1 VTPFALTFAEPAV
14 LPGLILVP
22 LAALAYSAMQRR
34 RRREAAAFANPA
46 LMPNVVTARPGWRRH
61 LPAFLLLLAL
71 AALILAA
78 ARPQRSVAAPQRAA
92 TVMLVMDTSGSMRA
106 NDVDPDRLTAAKK
119 SARSLVDKL
128 PGPFRV
134 GLVTFSDFAEQQA
147 APSTDHSPVKD
158 ALNRMVADGGTAM
171 GDAIERG
178 LRAARVPVPRPD
190 GKGTRVLPAVM
201 VLLSDGANNAGA
213 LQPVDVAQ
221 EARKLRIPIF
231 TIALGTEGGVIV
243 ETNPFGF
250 TRSRPVPPD
259 KATLREVA
267 RISGGRYFEAPSAK
281 ELQSIYSRL
290 GTRLSAK
297 QVKHEVTWG
306 FAGGALALLLVGG
319 GLSLAWFGRAPA

>member
-1 VTPFALTFAEPAV
+1 MTPLAITFAEPAV

-22 LAALAYSAMQRR
+22 LAALAYSAMQAR

-46 LMPNVVTARPGWRRH
+46 LMPNVVTGRPGWRRH
-61 LPAFLLLLAL
+61 LAPLLILLAL

-106 NDVDPDRLTAAKK
+106 NDVDPDRLSAARK

-128 PGPFRV
+128 PAPFRV

-147 APSTDHSPVKD
+147 APSTDRSPVKD

-171 GDAIERG
+171 GDAIARG
-178 LRAARVPVPRPD
+178 LRSARVPVPRPD
-190 GKGTRVLPAVM
+190 GKGTRVLPAVL

-213 LQPVDVAQ
+213 LRPEDAAQ
-221 EARKLRIPIF
+221 EARRLHIPIF

-267 RISGGRYFEAPSAK
+267 RSTGGRYFEAPTAK
-281 ELQSIYSRL
+281 DLQSIYNRL

-306 FAGGALALLLVGG
+306 FAAGGLALLIAGG
-319 GLSLAWFGRAPA
+319 AMSLAWFGRVPA

>member
-14 LPGLILVP
+14 LPGLVLVP
-22 LAALAYSAMQRR
+22 LAALAYTAMQRR
-34 RRREAAAFANPA
+34 RRREATAFANPA
-46 LMPNVVTARPGWRRH
+46 LMPNVVTGAPGWRRH
-61 LPAFLLLLAL
+61 LPALLLLLAL
-71 AALILAA
+71 AALVLAA

-106 NDVDPDRLTAAKK
+106 NDVDPDRLRAARK
-119 SARSLVDKL
+119 SARTLVDKL
-128 PGPFRV
+128 PKPFRV

-147 APSTDHSPVKD
+147 APSTDHAPVKD
-158 ALNRMVADGGTAM
+158 ALDRMVADGGTAM
-171 GDAIERG
+171 GDAIARG

-213 LQPVDVAQ
+213 LQPVDQAQ
-221 EARKLRIPIF
+221 EARRLHIPIF

-297 QVKHEVTWG
+297 QVEHEVTWG
-306 FAGGALALLLVGG
+306 FAGGGLALLLAGG
-319 GLSLAWFGRAPA
+319 ALSLAWFGRLPA